1 MTHTANVVGIIVTL
15 ILASCDSDSASSTTV
30 ESSTKD
36 EPVSATEASDP
47 LEAHGTQ
54 RLPVRRWSRHSSG
67 GAYQSPRRASFRMSS
82 ASISV
87 RIRQIHAPVWTAR
100 PTALFDSKVGTLP
113 CSPGIEVGLEASYE
127 LIDEDTFVTGPPD
140 LFTVHFRIEGGALSI
155 RIVKPLRQGPYI
167 ATWESAPWE
176 RE

>member
-67 GAYQSPRRASFRMSS
+67 G
-82 ASISV
+82 
-87 RIRQIHAPVWTAR
+87 RIRVRAGHR
-100 PTALFDSKVGTLP
+100 SG
-113 CSPGIEVGLEASYE
+113 
-127 LIDEDTFVTGPPD
+127 
-140 LFTVHFRIEGGALSI
+140 
-155 RIVKPLRQGPYI
+155 
-167 ATWESAPWE
+167 
-176 RE
+176 